1 MGILRDFE
9 RRLEGAV
16 EGLFARAFRS
26 GVQPVELGKR
36 LVREVEDGRTVG
48 VNRVYVP
55 NVYVYQLSP
64 GDRERFADY
73 EVALGQELAA
83 LAVDTARERDWAMLG
98 AARIEFET
106 ADDLEVGRFRLE
118 SRVEADEQE
127 RDYAAAG
134 PAGAPGPRCRPRPA
148 WSWSRAASRSG
159 PGRWPRPRSR
169 SAGPSS
175 PTSPWPTRACPATTP
190 GWSARATTSSSRTC
204 APPTAPRSTA
214 SPSGAAAWPTA
225 TCSSWPP
232 RPCSSGGRADAADLP
247 APGQGRLPG
256 HPVPVRGQG
265 GAGGDPGRVRAPGRA
280 PPGPPRPGADPAG
293 APDRRPRP
301 AAPAPAP
308 RAGGDRRG
316 RPAHGPAQGVADRRP
331 GGHLRHRHP

>member
-55 NVYVYQLSP
+55 NVYVYELSP

-73 EVALGQELAA
+73 EVALAQELAA

-98 AARIEFET
+98 PARIEFET
-106 ADDLEVGRFRLE
+106 ADDLEVGRFRLG

-134 PAGAPGPRCRPRPA
+134 PAGGPPVGPHTAMLPGQRPRPKVGA
-148 WSWSRAASRSG
+148 PASLVLVQGGQPIRTWPLAAAELTIGRAEQSDIPLADPGVSRNH
-159 PGRWPRPRSR
+159 
-169 SAGPSS
+169 
-175 PTSPWPTRACPATTP
+175 
-190 GWSARATTSSSRTC
+190 ARVVREGDDFIVEDL
-204 APPTAPRSTA
+204 RSTNGTEVNGQPIRRRRLANGDLLKLA
-214 SPSGAAAWPTA
+214 SST
-225 TCSSWPP
+225 
-232 RPCSSGGRADAADLP
+232 L
-247 APGQGRLPG
+247 QF
-256 HPVPVRGQG
+256 
-265 GAGGDPGRVRAPGRA
+265 
-280 PPGPPRPGADPAG
+280 
-293 APDRRPRP
+293 RRE
-301 AAPAPAP
+301 
-308 RAGGDRRG
+308 G
-316 RPAHGPAQGVADRRP
+316 
-331 GGHLRHRHP
+331 

>member
-55 NVYVYQLSP
+55 NVYVYELSS

-73 EVALGQELAA
+73 EVALAQELAA

-98 AARIEFET
+98 PARVEFET
-106 ADDLEVGRFRLE
+106 GEDLEFGRFRLA

-134 PAGAPGPRCRPRPA
+134 AAAPAGAP
-148 WSWSRAASRSG
+148 
-159 PGRWPRPRSR
+159 
-169 SAGPSS
+169 
-175 PTSPWPTRACPATTP
+175 
-190 GWSARATTSSSRTC
+190 
-204 APPTAPRSTA
+204 
-214 SPSGAAAWPTA
+214 
-225 TCSSWPP
+225 
-232 RPCSSGGRADAADLP
+232 
-247 APGQGRLPG
+247 APGPHTAMLPG
-256 HPVPVRGQG
+256 QR
-265 GAGGDPGRVRAPGRA
+265 
-280 PPGPPRPGADPAG
+280 
-293 APDRRPRP
+293 RRPKV
-301 AAPAPAP
+301 AAPASLVLVQGGQPVRTFPLAAAELTIG
-308 RAGGDRRG
+308 RAEQSDIALSDPGVSRNHARLVREGDDFIVEDLRSTNGTEVNGQPVRR
-316 RPAHGPAQGVADRRP
+316 RRLAN
-331 GGHLRHRHP
+331 GDMLKLASSTLQFRREG